1 MEERELYEKVLKRL
15 FDGLKTEKHEKFQ
28 NNRLG
33 ERKFAISDLYPDI
46 IMTKKDSNEVD
57 FIVEIIIP
65 SYVNKE
71 SLFKKWKPLSEVG
84 STLYLVVPKSKHKL
98 IEQWCNEEKV
108 ETRFGT
114 YEVKNNKVELKF
126 F

>member
-1 MEERELYEKVLKRL
+1 MEEKEIYQKVLKRL
-15 FDGLKTEKHEKFQ
+15 YKGLKTEKHEKFQ
-28 NNRLG
+28 NDRLG
-33 ERKFAISDLYPDI
+33 ERKFAIADLYPDI

-65 SYVNKE
+65 SYINKE
-71 SLFKKWKPLSEVG
+71 TLFKKWKPLSEVG
-84 STLYLVVPKSKHKL
+84 STLYLVVPKNQHKI

-108 ETRFGT
+108 EARFGT
-114 YEVKNNKVELKF
+114 YEIKSNEVELKF